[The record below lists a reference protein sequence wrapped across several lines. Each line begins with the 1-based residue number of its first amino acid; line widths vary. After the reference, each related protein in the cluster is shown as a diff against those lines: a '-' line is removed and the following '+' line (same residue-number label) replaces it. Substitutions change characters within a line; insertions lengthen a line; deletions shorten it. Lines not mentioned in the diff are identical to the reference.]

1 LYGIS
6 DNLIEYI
13 KDKPAGTGL
22 IYNNSVLIPIDYKL
36 PTDSELYQIMSTNPH
51 DKKERE
57 PAKIESA

>member
-1 LYGIS
+1 
-6 DNLIEYI
+6 LIEYI
-13 KDKPAGTGL
+13 KDRPAGTGL